1 MKWQDVFYFAKGERQ
16 ALGLLLGLIALTWAA
31 VIYTDG
37 RREPDAP
44 VAVATRD
51 TIVGPARDT
60 TRTTPRRDTPPPPT
74 PLPQARAEA
83 KKADSPRRS
92 ATYDKKRASRPR
104 YPRVEKYPA
113 GTVVELNSAD
123 TTILKRV
130 PGIGSAFA
138 RRIVN
143 FRAALGGFHS
153 VEQLSEVY
161 GIDAERY
168 RALRPWFAVDTA
180 AIRPRGSP
188 WTPPP
193 SARWR
198 STGSPPASSPAIP
211 TSATRRHAS
220 SSGSPGDAA
229 GCAAGRNSPC
239 WRNSPPPTAAGSAP
253 TSPSRAIKGNRGPPC
268 FSGNYRVPC
277 ERF

>member
-1 MKWQDVFYFAKGERQ
+1 MGAAYFKEINNEKSKPATMKWQDVFYFAKGERQ

-60 TRTTPRRDTPPPPT
+60 TRTTPRRDTTPPPT
-74 PLPQARAEA
+74 PLPRARAEA

-180 AIRPRGSP
+180 AIRPLAVNRLTARQLARHPYVSYPQARVIERLARRRGGLRGWEELSLLEEF
-188 WTPPP
+188 TP
-193 SARWR
+193 AD
-198 STGSPPASSPAIP
+198 
-211 TSATRRHAS
+211 RRRLRPYLS
-220 SSGSPGDAA
+220 FEGD
-229 GCAAGRNSPC
+229 
-239 WRNSPPPTAAGSAP
+239 
-253 TSPSRAIKGNRGPPC
+253 
-268 FSGNYRVPC
+268 
-277 ERF
+277 

>member
-1 MKWQDVFYFAKGERQ
+1 M
-16 ALGLLLGLIALTWAA
+16 IALTWAA

-180 AIRPRGSP
+180 AIRPLAVNR
-188 WTPPP
+188 
-193 SARWR
+193 
-198 STGSPPASSPAIP
+198 
-211 TSATRRHAS
+211 
-220 SSGSPGDAA
+220 

-253 TSPSRAIKGNRGPPC
+253 TSPSRAIKGNPGPPC

>member
-1 MKWQDVFYFAKGERQ
+1 MKWQDVFYFAKVERQ

-60 TRTTPRRDTPPPPT
+60 TRTTPRRDTTPPPT

-180 AIRPRGSP
+180 AIRPLAVNRLTARQLARHPYVSYPQARVIERLARRRGGLRGWEELSLLEEF
-188 WTPPP
+188 TP
-193 SARWR
+193 AD
-198 STGSPPASSPAIP
+198 
-211 TSATRRHAS
+211 RRRLRPYLS
-220 SSGSPGDAA
+220 FEGD
-229 GCAAGRNSPC
+229 
-239 WRNSPPPTAAGSAP
+239 
-253 TSPSRAIKGNRGPPC
+253 
-268 FSGNYRVPC
+268 
-277 ERF
+277 